1 MEFRAYIKT
10 SHLKML
16 ILTVSVLFITISKA
30 DALSDQAITSAVFN
44 LKRPTLDLIKDKNR
58 QPKEILTFFNVAPGT
73 VVLDVLAGS
82 GYYSELLSAVVGPE
96 GKVIIHNDKHF
107 LKYYGANLSERLG
120 TGERLANAKRLDIS
134 LNNLELKEN
143 SIDTIFLVLGYH
155 DFYYVMNES
164 EKIDVEKVLAKF
176 RKFLKP
182 NGVIGIIDHEAV
194 KGAPNNV
201 GNTLHRIDPQLVK
214 REMADAGFVLDGE
227 LDILKNTTDDKS
239 KKIWDIP
246 NSKTSRFVLRFKNIK

>member
-1 MEFRAYIKT
+1 MNISNFKI
-10 SHLKML
+10 LL
-16 ILTVSVLFITISKA
+16 LTVNILFINTVMA
-30 DALSDQAITSAVFN
+30 NALSEQNIKSAIYNSE
-44 LKRPTLDLIKDKNR
+44 RSEEDLSKDINR
-58 QPKEILTFFNVAPGT
+58 QPEKIIKFFNVTPET

-82 GYYSELLSAVVGPE
+82 GYYSEILSAVVGPK

-107 LKYYGANLSERLG
+107 LKYYGENLAKRLG
-120 TGERLANAKRLDIS
+120 NGERLSNAKRIDIS

-164 EKIDVEKVLAKF
+164 EKIDVAKVLSKF
-176 RKFLKP
+176 RRFLKP
-182 NGVIGIIDHEAV
+182 NGVIGIIDHEAAE
-194 KGAPNNV
+194 GAPSST
-201 GNTLHRIDPQLVK
+201 GNTLHRIDPQIVK
-214 REMADAGFVLDGE
+214 DEMAAAGFVLDGE
-227 LDILKNTTDDKS
+227 ISILKNTSDDKS

>member
-1 MEFRAYIKT
+1 MKNLNIKV
-10 SHLKML
+10 LL
-16 ILTVSVLFITISKA
+16 FTVSMLFMTISKA
-30 DALSDQAITSAVFN
+30 DILSEQAIKSGVNN

-58 QPKEILTFFNVAPGT
+58 KPEEVLTFFNVAPGT

-82 GYYSELLSAVVGPE
+82 GYYSEILSAVVGPK

-107 LKYYGANLSERLG
+107 LKYYGTKLSERLG
-120 TGERLANAKRLDIS
+120 TGERLANVKRMDIS

-143 SIDTIFLVLGYH
+143 SVDTIFLVLGYH

-182 NGVIGIIDHEAV
+182 NGVIGIIDHEAI

-201 GNTLHRIDPQLVK
+201 GNTLHRIDPQIVK

-239 KKIWDIP
+239 KEIWDIP
-246 NSKTSRFVLRFKNIK
+246 NSKTSRFILRFKNIK

>member
-1 MEFRAYIKT
+1 MKILNVKI
-10 SHLKML
+10 LL
-16 ILTVSVLFITISKA
+16 LTVSMFFVTVGKA
-30 DALSDQAITSAVFN
+30 DTLSEQAIESALN
-44 LKRPTLDLIKDKNR
+44 GDKRPVADLKKDDNR
-58 QPKEILTFFNVAPGT
+58 KPKEILNFFNVTPET

-82 GYYSELLSAVVGPE
+82 GYYSEILSAVVGPK

-107 LKYYGANLSERLG
+107 LKYYGSDLSERLG
-120 TGERLANAKRLDIS
+120 TGKRLANTTRIDIS
-134 LNNLELKEN
+134 LNNLALKEN
-143 SIDTIFLVLGYH
+143 SVDTIFLALGYH
-155 DFYYVMNES
+155 DFYYVMSKS

-176 RKFLKP
+176 RRFLKP
-182 NGVIGIIDHEAV
+182 NGIIGIIDHEAL

-214 REMADAGFVLDGE
+214 NEMADAGFVFDGE
-227 LDILKNTTDDKS
+227 LDILKNTTDVKS

>member
-1 MEFRAYIKT
+1 MK
-10 SHLKML
+10 SLNVKL
-16 ILTVSVLFITISKA
+16 LLLTVGLLFVTIGKA
-30 DALSDQAITSAVFN
+30 NVISENAIKSALQVGKRPISDQM
-44 LKRPTLDLIKDKNR
+44 KDSNR
-58 QPKEILTFFNVAPGT
+58 KPKEILNFFKVAPET

-82 GYYSELLSAVVGPE
+82 GYYSEILSGVVGPK

-107 LKYYGANLSERLG
+107 LAYYGKSLTERLG
-120 TGERLANAKRLDIS
+120 SGERLSNVKRMDIS

-143 SIDTIFLVLGYH
+143 SVDTILLVLGYH
-155 DFYYVMNES
+155 DFYYVMNGAET
-164 EKIDVEKVLAKF
+164 IDVKKVLSKF

-182 NGVIGIIDHEAV
+182 NGVIGIIDHEAI
-194 KGAPNNV
+194 KGSPSNV
-201 GNTLHRIDPQLVK
+201 GNTLHRIDPQIVK

-227 LDILKNTTDDKS
+227 LDILKNTIDIKS

>member
-1 MEFRAYIKT
+1 MKILNVKVF
-10 SHLKML
+10 L
-16 ILTVSVLFITISKA
+16 LTVCILFVTTGKA
-30 DALSDQAITSAVFN
+30 NTLSEQAIESAVKN
-44 LKRPTLDLIKDKNR
+44 LKRPLPDIIKDKNR
-58 QPKEILTFFNVAPGT
+58 KPNEILTFFKVTPET

-82 GYYSELLSAVVGPE
+82 GYYSEILSAVVGPK

-107 LKYYGANLSERLG
+107 LKYYGKNLSERLG
-120 TGERLANAKRLDIS
+120 KGDRLTNTERMDIS

-143 SIDTIFLVLGYH
+143 SIDTILLVLGYH

-164 EKIDVEKVLAKF
+164 ERIDVNKVLSKF

-201 GNTLHRIDPQLVK
+201 GNTLHRIDPQIVK
-214 REMADAGFVLDGE
+214 SEMAAAGFVLDGE
-227 LDILKNTTDDKS
+227 LDILKNATDEKS

-246 NSKTSRFVLRFKNIK
+246 NSNTSRFVLRFKNVK